1 MESYIKKK
9 ILKHLSK
16 FSKGLSV
23 DKISLSTLKGEGE
36 LANLELDEIVLQ
48 DVLDL
53 PTWVTIKK
61 ATCNK
66 VAIKDRVLSAMTCCP
81 DLEVN
86 GSNPACVPVC
96 AQGSVKYMMSVLRHV
111 AGNACQTHNTDKS
124 LTVLFLGHAPSH
136 DVLQLCSPRPHIQWT
151 KLKTHPICLYM
162 DQIDIEMETCDEPRA
177 PNNPSPF
184 MSQGGDTKYGFAEKV
199 VDGMS
204 LTINSVT
211 IRFISHAFTASF
223 QVRFPP
229 SFPTIRFISHA
240 FTASFQVRFPH
251 HPLHPSRLHSILP
264 GFPTIRFISHA
275 FTASFQVRFPRHPLH
290 LSRLHS
296 ILPGKVSPP
305 SVFISHAFTA
315 SFQVR
320 FPHHPLHPSRLHSI
334 LPGFPTIRFI
344 SHAFTASFQ
353 VRFPR
358 HPLHLS
364 RLHSILPG
372 FPTIRFISHAFTAS
386 FQLSRIRARSTTPQW
401 QVADLR
407 MTRIKDTERG
417 MVLTFKEIDWQTLR
431 IEADAVKTEKTNYVS
446 TPVRLITNQSRIRIV
461 IKKQLHD
468 CSVVSSKLHLIL
480 DDLLWVLTDS
490 QLKAMA
496 SYMQSLSKLIRKS
509 TEQNKRD
516 ASSQPSPP
524 SPQHHASQRSHAAA
538 AGTAPRNPQLEA
550 VSKFFS
556 KYDMVETSY
565 HIFTRRLDLHL
576 CDDTNPMEQGKR
588 DVLHWWQVC
597 CPSEQ
602 EKFNRRTDGG
612 AMQITFHRL
621 MLDYYPYHFVGMNK
635 KHWFRHSECMDARD
649 QWAELLLAE
658 FKHQLKEWKK
668 ATADAAEGQ
677 ESKDGSQE
685 EVRGQQ
691 PGARGHKP
699 RPKLMSSGIVFRLE
713 DFELYQVS
721 TSDTRHS
728 TPKKFFS
735 SDKKAL
741 YLPQEMSA
749 VHLEYT
755 EYYFPEGV
763 DHPVPSPNIYG
774 QINAVQLTLDY
785 MTVLWANQFLLN
797 VAQSMAAAP
806 MDRQESVEEPA
817 SASLHVDIRLE
828 ILMPKVGGTWTVLM
842 SSSTCGHQT
851 GDSHAQEKP
860 IPDQPDRPQM
870 LVTQSSRT
878 ISLPAEKPVPDQPDR
893 PQMLVAQ
900 SSRTVL
906 TNSRISLPAEKPV
919 PDQPDRPQ
927 MLVAQSSRTISL
939 PAEKPVADQPDRPQ
953 MLVAQSSRTVLTNSR
968 VGTNCTRED
977 LKAVLDNFSASVLF
991 RDEERF
997 PNKDGDFQQVCNE
1010 FWDEAMHDGISFDT
1024 SAARPPPIGSTNT
1037 HANVLR
1043 GERSKDVWLMYFEQF
1058 WVDFGEV
1065 ATAKGR
1071 PLPFIDAVPLHL
1083 WVCKPLQGHD
1093 DPSQIE
1099 DHVETG
1105 GHVSSGP
1112 SQVRGHKTPQSQRRR
1127 HQSGEATGKS
1137 QHRRHLHG
1145 EADQSQ
1151 HRRHLQGEADQ
1162 SQHRRH
1168 LHGEANQSQHR
1179 QHPHGEADQSQHR
1192 RHRSEQRPSSG
1203 SQSGMK
1209 SYQNDQPVKRPH
1221 HSDQSASTKAYHRT
1235 QSEPR
1240 GHSLRQEDRSVHRGA
1255 QKGGSHSSDHHKDR
1269 HKREAAHKQ
1278 EQGSEKHVVQH
1289 HKHEKQQE
1297 EGARDEKR
1305 KRLMEY
1311 YRGSK
1316 NDARKEKKSPGSEED
1331 ELVREMFSNQP
1342 PAKRLSST
1350 FKTKSLSDS
1359 DSSPDQENVFMN
1371 GPVAQQ
1377 KGGADAVAGATTQQA
1392 AFSVAE
1398 IPAFRENK
1406 DRPLERPPVSQ
1417 RVIPEERPFQPEW
1430 ETARQS
1436 RPVLSRD
1443 RSLSSPELDKASAFE
1458 RMLRGRSIS
1467 VDEVLSSDDPTE
1479 FDGGREFGRTEADSH
1494 MLLHTPS
1501 KVCGV
1506 VTHDQYLFLLRLQES
1521 IAQLQD
1527 CMEEDGI
1534 AIRGRPSN
1542 VSSSCIAG
1550 CCRQVELS
1558 LILPSPPE
1566 GTRAANSAA
1575 GSTLD
1580 VAASSERRRSSL
1592 QTDTLMVPGS
1602 TTPRTTSPS
1611 PVDSGIAESTA
1622 GNHVAKSQSDTALM
1636 SLSSDEENNGGD
1648 SRKRRNLSSG
1658 ERPKSF
1664 TGDDVT
1670 TLRKSPSRDGPDSG
1684 RGSGNVADSAPNERQ
1699 ENARTDPQDRASAG
1713 AMPTKQVPKLTV
1725 SDGTK
1730 EVAKDSPYFEKKFG
1744 KFSDFS
1750 AANIAAQLRI
1760 GLLSQSQLSLDEMSL
1775 DNFSLDNMSLD
1786 STDSGDPYL
1795 LAGNEMSTLSVD
1807 TLSISS
1813 QVGRCVCMWVG
1824 WLARGCLCVD
1834 APTAGTRTSWRGRR
1848 CPHCQSTP
1856 SPSPLRWVGVCVC
1869 GLVGTWVLVC
1879 GCTDSGDPYL
1889 LAGNEMST
1897 LSVDTLSISSQ
1908 GSRSAPV
1915 SHQSSFERG
1924 GDAEPTRQTS
1934 LEDGRD
1940 GRPTALSG
1948 EGEGSTRPKKVTLEY
1963 CDSESSTEE
1972 VSQSVGSSATLEEA
1986 KKRKTATVLVLHLSD
2001 VGLELSNHER
2011 DNFTKLQGQEVTFEE
2026 RREVDVQDFLAKISQ
2041 TKKDVP
2047 IPASTDVPPNVS
2059 ARLESGPHA
2068 ARYSPNAPKLGHLEL
2083 QLQGAAG
2090 VVTMSTLTG
2099 VASLIEDEILATPMP
2114 MRVDFIDSQL
2124 SLVDDG
2130 PPLNPGSPGSIPLD
2144 IHVDRATVVRMEDG
2158 IFHLT
2163 CLAPSPRPDIG
2174 LAARPADYSQPGAAR
2189 PGLQAGGHTGAA
2201 QLSTLK
2207 DENDHLQREVARL
2220 REQQK
2225 GGVTS
2230 QLLSENLCLQGEK
2243 QRLREELLDTQHA
2256 LQEVEQERT
2265 SLLRTLEH
2273 VQREML
2279 EADREKSFLRDQ
2291 LERRSPRK

>member
-1 MESYIKKK
+1 
-9 ILKHLSK
+9 
-16 FSKGLSV
+16 
-23 DKISLSTLKGEGE
+23 
-36 LANLELDEIVLQ
+36 
-48 DVLDL
+48 
-53 PTWVTIKK
+53 
-61 ATCNK
+61 
-66 VAIKDRVLSAMTCCP
+66 
-81 DLEVN
+81 
-86 GSNPACVPVC
+86 
-96 AQGSVKYMMSVLRHV
+96 
-111 AGNACQTHNTDKS
+111 
-124 LTVLFLGHAPSH
+124 
-136 DVLQLCSPRPHIQWT
+136 
-151 KLKTHPICLYM
+151 
-162 DQIDIEMETCDEPRA
+162 
-177 PNNPSPF
+177 
-184 MSQGGDTKYGFAEKV
+184 
-199 VDGMS
+199 
-204 LTINSVT
+204 
-211 IRFISHAFTASF
+211 
-223 QVRFPP
+223 
-229 SFPTIRFISHA
+229 
-240 FTASFQVRFPH
+240 
-251 HPLHPSRLHSILP
+251 
-264 GFPTIRFISHA
+264 
-275 FTASFQVRFPRHPLH
+275 
-290 LSRLHS
+290 
-296 ILPGKVSPP
+296 
-305 SVFISHAFTA
+305 
-315 SFQVR
+315 
-320 FPHHPLHPSRLHSI
+320 
-334 LPGFPTIRFI
+334 
-344 SHAFTASFQ
+344 
-353 VRFPR
+353 
-358 HPLHLS
+358 
-364 RLHSILPG
+364 
-372 FPTIRFISHAFTAS
+372 
-386 FQLSRIRARSTTPQW
+386 
-401 QVADLR
+401 
-407 MTRIKDTERG
+407 
-417 MVLTFKEIDWQTLR
+417 
-431 IEADAVKTEKTNYVS
+431 
-446 TPVRLITNQSRIRIV
+446 
-461 IKKQLHD
+461 
-468 CSVVSSKLHLIL
+468 
-480 DDLLWVLTDS
+480 
-490 QLKAMA
+490 
-496 SYMQSLSKLIRKS
+496 
-509 TEQNKRD
+509 
-516 ASSQPSPP
+516 
-524 SPQHHASQRSHAAA
+524 
-538 AGTAPRNPQLEA
+538 
-550 VSKFFS
+550 
-556 KYDMVETSY
+556 
-565 HIFTRRLDLHL
+565 
-576 CDDTNPMEQGKR
+576 
-588 DVLHWWQVC
+588 
-597 CPSEQ
+597 
-602 EKFNRRTDGG
+602 
-612 AMQITFHRL
+612 
-621 MLDYYPYHFVGMNK
+621 
-635 KHWFRHSECMDARD
+635 
-649 QWAELLLAE
+649 
-658 FKHQLKEWKK
+658 
-668 ATADAAEGQ
+668 
-677 ESKDGSQE
+677 
-685 EVRGQQ
+685 
-691 PGARGHKP
+691 
-699 RPKLMSSGIVFRLE
+699 
-713 DFELYQVS
+713 
-721 TSDTRHS
+721 
-728 TPKKFFS
+728 
-735 SDKKAL
+735 
-741 YLPQEMSA
+741 
-749 VHLEYT
+749 
-755 EYYFPEGV
+755 
-763 DHPVPSPNIYG
+763 
-774 QINAVQLTLDY
+774 
-785 MTVLWANQFLLN
+785 
-797 VAQSMAAAP
+797 
-806 MDRQESVEEPA
+806 
-817 SASLHVDIRLE
+817 
-828 ILMPKVGGTWTVLM
+828 
-842 SSSTCGHQT
+842 
-851 GDSHAQEKP
+851 
-860 IPDQPDRPQM
+860 
-870 LVTQSSRT
+870 
-878 ISLPAEKPVPDQPDR
+878 
-893 PQMLVAQ
+893 
-900 SSRTVL
+900 
-906 TNSRISLPAEKPV
+906 
-919 PDQPDRPQ
+919 
-927 MLVAQSSRTISL
+927 
-939 PAEKPVADQPDRPQ
+939 

-1099 DHVETG
+1099 DHV
-1105 GHVSSGP
+1105 SSGP

-1145 EADQSQ
+1145 EADQLQ

-1179 QHPHGEADQSQHR
+1179 KHPHGEADQSQHR

-1278 EQGSEKHVVQH
+1278 EQGSEKPVQH

-1316 NDARKEKKSPGSEED
+1316 NDARKEKEKSPGSEED

-1813 QVGRCVCMWVG
+1813 Q
-1824 WLARGCLCVD
+1824 
-1834 APTAGTRTSWRGRR
+1834 
-1848 CPHCQSTP
+1848 
-1856 SPSPLRWVGVCVC
+1856 
-1869 GLVGTWVLVC
+1869 
-1879 GCTDSGDPYL
+1879 
-1889 LAGNEMST
+1889 
-1897 LSVDTLSISSQ
+1897 

-1924 GDAEPTRQTS
+1924 GDTEPTRQTS

-2047 IPASTDVPPNVS
+2047 IPASTDVPPHVS

-2174 LAARPADYSQPGAAR
+2174 LAARPADYSQPGAVR
-2189 PGLQAGGHTGAA
+2189 PGLQAGGHTGAT

-2207 DENDHLQREVARL
+2207 DENEHLQREVARL

>member
-16 FSKGLSV
+16 FTKGLSV

-66 VAIKDRVLSAMTCCP
+66 VAIK
-81 DLEVN
+81 
-86 GSNPACVPVC
+86 
-96 AQGSVKYMMSVLRHV
+96 
-111 AGNACQTHNTDKS
+111 
-124 LTVLFLGHAPSH
+124 
-136 DVLQLCSPRPHIQWT
+136 IQWT

-211 IRFISHAFTASF
+211 IRFISHAF
-223 QVRFPP
+223 
-229 SFPTIRFISHA
+229 H
-240 FTASFQVRFPH
+240 
-251 HPLHPSRLHSILP
+251 
-264 GFPTIRFISHA
+264 
-275 FTASFQVRFPRHPLH
+275 
-290 LSRLHS
+290 
-296 ILPGKVSPP
+296 
-305 SVFISHAFTA
+305 
-315 SFQVR
+315 
-320 FPHHPLHPSRLHSI
+320 
-334 LPGFPTIRFI
+334 
-344 SHAFTASFQ
+344 
-353 VRFPR
+353 
-358 HPLHLS
+358 
-364 RLHSILPG
+364 
-372 FPTIRFISHAFTAS
+372 AS

-524 SPQHHASQRSHAAA
+524 SPQHHASQRPQAAA
-538 AGTAPRNPQLEA
+538 GGTAPRNPQLEA

-588 DVLHWWQVC
+588 DRLHWWQVYS
-597 CPSEQ
+597 PSEQ

-612 AMQITFHRL
+612 AMQITLHRL

-635 KHWFRHSECMDARD
+635 KHWFRHNECMDARD

-677 ESKDGSQE
+677 ESKDGGQE

-774 QINAVQLTLDY
+774 QINAIQLTLDY

-828 ILMPKVGGTWTVLM
+828 ILMPK
-842 SSSTCGHQT
+842 
-851 GDSHAQEKP
+851 
-860 IPDQPDRPQM
+860 
-870 LVTQSSRT
+870 

-893 PQMLVAQ
+893 PQSLV
-900 SSRTVL
+900 V
-906 TNSRISLPAEKPV
+906 
-919 PDQPDRPQ
+919 
-927 MLVAQSSRTISL
+927 
-939 PAEKPVADQPDRPQ
+939 
-953 MLVAQSSRTVLTNSR
+953 QSSRTVLTNSR

-977 LKAVLDNFSASVLF
+977 LKAVLENFSASVLF

-1024 SAARPPPIGSTNT
+1024 SAARPPPIGSTNSQ
-1037 HANVLR
+1037 ANVLR

-1058 WVDFGEV
+1058 WVDFGDV
-1065 ATAKGR
+1065 ASAKGR

-1083 WVCKPLQGHD
+1083 WICKPLQGHS
-1093 DPSQIE
+1093 DPLQ
-1099 DHVETG
+1099 TG
-1105 GHVSSGP
+1105 EKGDTIGAVSSAP
-1112 SQVRGHKTPQSQRRR
+1112 SQVRGHRTPQSQRRR
-1127 HQSGEATGKS
+1127 HQSGETDQS
-1137 QHRRHLHG
+1137 QHRRHQHAEADQSKHRRYQHG

-1151 HRRHLQGEADQ
+1151 HRRH
-1162 SQHRRH
+1162 QHK
-1168 LHGEANQSQHR
+1168 
-1179 QHPHGEADQSQHR
+1179 EADQSQHR
-1192 RHRSEQRPSSG
+1192 RHRADQRPSSG
-1203 SQSGMK
+1203 SQSGIK
-1209 SYQNDQPVKRPH
+1209 SYQSDQSMKRPH
-1221 HSDQSASTKAYHRT
+1221 HSNQSGSSKSYQRT

-1240 GHSLRQEDRSVHRGA
+1240 GHSLRHEERSAHRNM
-1255 QKGGSHSSDHHKDR
+1255 QKSSSHFPEHSTKDR
-1269 HKREAAHKQ
+1269 HKREALHKH
-1278 EQGSEKHVVQH
+1278 EQGSSSDRHLQHSRHEKH
-1289 HKHEKQQE
+1289 E
-1297 EGARDEKR
+1297 EEARDEKR

-1311 YRGSK
+1311 YRGS
-1316 NDARKEKKSPGSEED
+1316 NGGRKEKSPGSEED

-1342 PAKRLSST
+1342 PSKRLSST

-1371 GPVAQQ
+1371 GPVGQ
-1377 KGGADAVAGATTQQA
+1377 KGGADAAAAQQA
-1392 AFSVAE
+1392 AAAVGVFSVAE
-1398 IPAFRENK
+1398 IPAFRER
-1406 DRPLERPPVSQ
+1406 DRPLERPPVTHH
-1417 RVIPEERPFQPEW
+1417 RVIPEERPFQQEW
-1430 ETARQS
+1430 ETTRQS
-1436 RPVLSRD
+1436 RPMLSRE

-1458 RMLRGRSIS
+1458 RMLRGKSIS
-1467 VDEVLSSDDPTE
+1467 VDEVLSSDDPTDFDAGAE
-1479 FDGGREFGRTEADSH
+1479 FSRTEADSH

-1527 CMEEDGI
+1527 CMEEDAV
-1534 AIRGRPSN
+1534 AIRGRPSD

-1558 LILPSPPE
+1558 LILPAPPE
-1566 GTRAANSAA
+1566 GTRGA
-1575 GSTLD
+1575 GSVAGSAQD
-1580 VAASSERRRSSL
+1580 VTGSQRRSSL

-1622 GNHVAKSQSDTALM
+1622 GNNHVAKSQSDTALM
-1636 SLSSDEENNGGD
+1636 SLSSDEENNGGEN

-1664 TGDDVT
+1664 AGDDVT

-1684 RGSGNVADSAPNERQ
+1684 RGSGNVADSANERQ
-1699 ENARTDPQDRASAG
+1699 ESIKMDQPQQDRGAVS

-1730 EVAKDSPYFEKKFG
+1730 EVAKDSPLFEKKFG

-1750 AANIAAQLRI
+1750 AANIAAPASYRPPVAV
-1760 GLLSQSQLSLDEMSL
+1760 SA
-1775 DNFSLDNMSLD
+1775 
-1786 STDSGDPYL
+1786 
-1795 LAGNEMSTLSVD
+1795 LAG
-1807 TLSISS
+1807 
-1813 QVGRCVCMWVG
+1813 
-1824 WLARGCLCVD
+1824 
-1834 APTAGTRTSWRGRR
+1834 
-1848 CPHCQSTP
+1848 
-1856 SPSPLRWVGVCVC
+1856 
-1869 GLVGTWVLVC
+1869 
-1879 GCTDSGDPYL
+1879 
-1889 LAGNEMST
+1889 
-1897 LSVDTLSISSQ
+1897 
-1908 GSRSAPV
+1908 
-1915 SHQSSFERG
+1915 
-1924 GDAEPTRQTS
+1924 
-1934 LEDGRD
+1934 
-1940 GRPTALSG
+1940 
-1948 EGEGSTRPKKVTLEY
+1948 
-1963 CDSESSTEE
+1963 
-1972 VSQSVGSSATLEEA
+1972 
-1986 KKRKTATVLVLHLSD
+1986 
-2001 VGLELSNHER
+2001 
-2011 DNFTKLQGQEVTFEE
+2011 
-2026 RREVDVQDFLAKISQ
+2026 
-2041 TKKDVP
+2041 
-2047 IPASTDVPPNVS
+2047 
-2059 ARLESGPHA
+2059 
-2068 ARYSPNAPKLGHLEL
+2068 
-2083 QLQGAAG
+2083 
-2090 VVTMSTLTG
+2090 
-2099 VASLIEDEILATPMP
+2099 
-2114 MRVDFIDSQL
+2114 
-2124 SLVDDG
+2124 
-2130 PPLNPGSPGSIPLD
+2130 
-2144 IHVDRATVVRMEDG
+2144 
-2158 IFHLT
+2158 
-2163 CLAPSPRPDIG
+2163 
-2174 LAARPADYSQPGAAR
+2174 
-2189 PGLQAGGHTGAA
+2189 
-2201 QLSTLK
+2201 
-2207 DENDHLQREVARL
+2207 
-2220 REQQK
+2220 
-2225 GGVTS
+2225 
-2230 QLLSENLCLQGEK
+2230 
-2243 QRLREELLDTQHA
+2243 
-2256 LQEVEQERT
+2256 
-2265 SLLRTLEH
+2265 
-2273 VQREML
+2273 
-2279 EADREKSFLRDQ
+2279 
-2291 LERRSPRK
+2291 

>member
-66 VAIKDRVLSAMTCCP
+66 VAIK
-81 DLEVN
+81 
-86 GSNPACVPVC
+86 
-96 AQGSVKYMMSVLRHV
+96 
-111 AGNACQTHNTDKS
+111 
-124 LTVLFLGHAPSH
+124 
-136 DVLQLCSPRPHIQWT
+136 IQWT

-204 LTINSVT
+204 LTINSV
-211 IRFISHAFTASF
+211 
-223 QVRFPP
+223 
-229 SFPTIRFISHA
+229 
-240 FTASFQVRFPH
+240 
-251 HPLHPSRLHSILP
+251 
-264 GFPTIRFISHA
+264 
-275 FTASFQVRFPRHPLH
+275 
-290 LSRLHS
+290 
-296 ILPGKVSPP
+296 
-305 SVFISHAFTA
+305 
-315 SFQVR
+315 
-320 FPHHPLHPSRLHSI
+320 
-334 LPGFPTIRFI
+334 
-344 SHAFTASFQ
+344 
-353 VRFPR
+353 
-358 HPLHLS
+358 
-364 RLHSILPG
+364 
-372 FPTIRFISHAFTAS
+372 TIRFISHAFTAS

-576 CDDTNPMEQGKR
+576 CDDTNPM
-588 DVLHWWQVC
+588 
-597 CPSEQ
+597 EQ

-828 ILMPKVGGTWTVLM
+828 ILMPK
-842 SSSTCGHQT
+842 
-851 GDSHAQEKP
+851 
-860 IPDQPDRPQM
+860 
-870 LVTQSSRT
+870 
-878 ISLPAEKPVPDQPDR
+878 
-893 PQMLVAQ
+893 
-900 SSRTVL
+900 
-906 TNSRISLPAEKPV
+906 
-919 PDQPDRPQ
+919 
-927 MLVAQSSRTISL
+927 ISL

-1908 GSRSAPV
+1908 VGRCVGWWVGVCVCGLVGTWVLVCGCTDSGDPYLLAGTEMSTLSVDTLSISSQVGRLCVYVGWLARGCLCVDSTDSGEPYLLAGTEMSTLSVDTLSISSQGSRSAPV

>member
-1 MESYIKKK
+1 MSMLCCRFTKGLSVDK
-9 ILKHLSK
+9 ISLSTLKGEGELANLELDEIVLQDKQTNKQTNKQTTLSMLCCR
-16 FSKGLSV
+16 FTKGLSV

-66 VAIKDRVLSAMTCCP
+66 VAIK
-81 DLEVN
+81 
-86 GSNPACVPVC
+86 
-96 AQGSVKYMMSVLRHV
+96 
-111 AGNACQTHNTDKS
+111 
-124 LTVLFLGHAPSH
+124 
-136 DVLQLCSPRPHIQWT
+136 IQWT

-211 IRFISHAFTASF
+211 IRFISHAF
-223 QVRFPP
+223 
-229 SFPTIRFISHA
+229 H
-240 FTASFQVRFPH
+240 
-251 HPLHPSRLHSILP
+251 
-264 GFPTIRFISHA
+264 
-275 FTASFQVRFPRHPLH
+275 
-290 LSRLHS
+290 
-296 ILPGKVSPP
+296 
-305 SVFISHAFTA
+305 
-315 SFQVR
+315 
-320 FPHHPLHPSRLHSI
+320 
-334 LPGFPTIRFI
+334 
-344 SHAFTASFQ
+344 
-353 VRFPR
+353 
-358 HPLHLS
+358 
-364 RLHSILPG
+364 
-372 FPTIRFISHAFTAS
+372 AS

-401 QVADLR
+401 KAADLR

-461 IKKQLHD
+461 IKKQLQD

-496 SYMQSLSKLIRKS
+496 SYMQSLSKIIRKS

-516 ASSQPSPP
+516 ASAQPSPP
-524 SPQHHASQRSHAAA
+524 SPQHHATQRPHAATS
-538 AGTAPRNPQLEA
+538 GTAQRNPQLEA

-556 KYDMVETSY
+556 KFDMVETSY

-576 CDDTNPMEQGKR
+576 CDDTNPLEQGKR
-588 DVLHWWQVC
+588 DRLHWWRVC
-597 CPSEQ
+597 NSSEQ

-621 MLDYYPYHFVGMNK
+621 MLDYYPYHSVGMNK
-635 KHWFRHSECMDARD
+635 KHWFRHNECMDARD

-677 ESKDGSQE
+677 ESRDGGQE

-691 PGARGHKP
+691 PGVRGHKP
-699 RPKLMSSGIVFRLE
+699 RPKLMSSGIIFRLE

-763 DHPVPSPNIYG
+763 EHPVPSPNIYG
-774 QINAVQLTLDY
+774 QINAIQLTLDY

-817 SASLHVDIRLE
+817 PASLHVDIRLE
-828 ILMPKVGGTWTVLM
+828 ILMPKVQVRVGGRVGVREEPAPASLHVDIRLEILM
-842 SSSTCGHQT
+842 P
-851 GDSHAQEKP
+851 K
-860 IPDQPDRPQM
+860 
-870 LVTQSSRT
+870 

-893 PQMLVAQ
+893 PQALVVQ
-900 SSRTVL
+900 SSR
-906 TNSRISLPAEKPV
+906 S
-919 PDQPDRPQ
+919 
-927 MLVAQSSRTISL
+927 
-939 PAEKPVADQPDRPQ
+939 
-953 MLVAQSSRTVLTNSR
+953 VLTNSR
-968 VGTNCTRED
+968 VGTNCTRDD
-977 LKAVLDNFSASVLF
+977 LKTVLENFSASVLC
-991 RDEERF
+991 REEERF

-1024 SAARPPPIGSTNT
+1024 SAARPPPIGSTNSK
-1037 HANVLR
+1037 ANVLR
-1043 GERSKDVWLMYFEQF
+1043 GERSKDVWLIYFEQF
-1058 WVDFGEV
+1058 WVDFGDV
-1065 ATAKGR
+1065 ASAKGR
-1071 PLPFIDAVPLHL
+1071 PLPFIDAIPLHL
-1083 WVCKPLQGHD
+1083 WICKPFQGQD
-1093 DPSQIE
+1093 DPSQMGE
-1099 DHVETG
+1099 EGQTG
-1105 GHVSSGP
+1105 GHIGAVSSSP
-1112 SQVRGHKTPQSQRRR
+1112 SQVRGHRTPQSQRRR
-1127 HQSGEATGKS
+1127 HQSGEADQS
-1137 QHRRHLHG
+1137 QHRRHQHGDADQSQHRKHQHG

-1151 HRRHLQGEADQ
+1151 HRKHQ
-1162 SQHRRH
+1162 
-1168 LHGEANQSQHR
+1168 
-1179 QHPHGEADQSQHR
+1179 HGEADQSQHR
-1192 RHRSEQRPSSG
+1192 RHRTDQRPASG

-1209 SYQNDQPVKRPH
+1209 SYQSDQSLKRPH
-1221 HSDQSASTKAYHRT
+1221 LSDQSGSKISYQRT

-1240 GHSLRQEDRSVHRGA
+1240 GHSLRHEERKGHRGA
-1255 QKGGSHSSDHHKDR
+1255 QQGGGGHSSEHGSKDR
-1269 HKREAAHKQ
+1269 RKRDKH
-1278 EQGSEKHVVQH
+1278 EQGSERHATQHARHGEHHQH
-1289 HKHEKQQE
+1289 HHGDE
-1297 EGARDEKR
+1297 EARDEKR

-1311 YRGSK
+1311 YRGGPTSS
-1316 NDARKEKKSPGSEED
+1316 NHQEPARKEKSPGSEED

-1342 PAKRLSST
+1342 PSKRLSST

-1371 GPVAQQ
+1371 GPVGQ
-1377 KGGADAVAGATTQQA
+1377 KGVVDAAAAHQAAT

-1398 IPAFRENK
+1398 IPAFRERDHHRPPLDRTPPVSHHRGVIPE
-1406 DRPLERPPVSQ
+1406 DRPLHQDWEQRQQRPM
-1417 RVIPEERPFQPEW
+1417 
-1430 ETARQS
+1430 
-1436 RPVLSRD
+1436 LSRD

-1467 VDEVLSSDDPTE
+1467 VEEVLSSDDPAD
-1479 FDGGREFGRTEADSH
+1479 FDAGREFGRTEADSH

-1527 CMEEDGI
+1527 CMEEDAV

-1542 VSSSCIAG
+1542 VSSSCIAA
-1550 CCRQVELS
+1550 CCRQVSLFVCLLAWRRTQSLYGAARPTFQVPASQRAADRSVCLFVCLLAWRRTQSLYGAARPTFQVPASQHAADRSVELS
-1558 LILPSPPE
+1558 LILPSPPV
-1566 GTRAANSAA
+1566 GARGSGSAA
-1575 GSTLD
+1575 GSTTD
-1580 VAASSERRRSSL
+1580 IGAASQQRRSSL

-1611 PVDSGIAESTA
+1611 PVDSGIAESTTA
-1622 GNHVAKSQSDTALM
+1622 GNGNHVAKSQSDTALM
-1636 SLSSDEENNGGD
+1636 SLSSDEENNGGEN
-1648 SRKRRNLSSG
+1648 RKRRNLSSG

-1664 TGDDVT
+1664 TEDGVT

-1684 RGSGNVADSAPNERQ
+1684 RGSGNVAESANERQ
-1699 ENARTDPQDRASAG
+1699 ENVRTDQSQQDRGLMG

-1730 EVAKDSPYFEKKFG
+1730 EIAKDSPLFEKKFG

-1795 LAGNEMSTLSVD
+1795 MG
-1807 TLSISS
+1807 
-1813 QVGRCVCMWVG
+1813 
-1824 WLARGCLCVD
+1824 
-1834 APTAGTRTSWRGRR
+1834 GT
-1848 CPHCQSTP
+1848 
-1856 SPSPLRWVGVCVC
+1856 
-1869 GLVGTWVLVC
+1869 
-1879 GCTDSGDPYL
+1879 
-1889 LAGNEMST
+1889 EMST

-1915 SHQSSFERG
+1915 SHQSSFERSG
-1924 GDAEPTRQTS
+1924 EGEPTRQAS

-1940 GRPTALSG
+1940 GRPTVLAG
-1948 EGEGSTRPKKVTLEY
+1948 DGEGSTRPKKVTLEY

-1972 VSQSVGSSATLEEA
+1972 VSQSAGSAATIEET

-2001 VGLELSNHER
+2001 VGLELSNHQR
-2011 DNFTKLQGQEVTFEE
+2011 DNFTKLQGQEISFEE

-2041 TKKDVP
+2041 RKRHRRHFKFRTMFPTEDSPSRRRRVKKDVP
-2047 IPASTDVPPNVS
+2047 LPTATDVPPHVS

-2099 VASLIEDEILATPMP
+2099 VASLIEDEILTTPMP
-2114 MRVDFIDSQL
+2114 MRVDFVDSQL

-2163 CLAPSPRPDIG
+2163 CVSPSPHLG
-2174 LAARPADYSQPGAAR
+2174 VAVPGR
-2189 PGLQAGGHTGAA
+2189 TTDHTSPGLQAGGHSSAAAA
-2201 QLSTLK
+2201 QVTALK
-2207 DENDHLQREVARL
+2207 EENDRLQREVARL

-2225 GGVTS
+2225 SSMTS

-2243 QRLREELLDTQHA
+2243 QQLKEELLDTQHA
-2256 LQEVEQERT
+2256 LQEAEQERT
-2265 SLLRTLEH
+2265 TLLRTLEH
-2273 VQREML
+2273 VQEEML
-2279 EADREKSFLRDQ
+2279 QADREKNFLRDQ
-2291 LERRSPRK
+2291 LDRRSPRK